1 MNPLNLHCRIDNIR
15 HPRQQGLTLVELMI
29 AMVIGLILIAG
40 VIQIFLSSQ
49 QAYRTQESMSRIQE
63 SGRFALEILA
73 RDIRQS
79 GFKGGCGQDVNVN
92 ILLNQ
97 NHPDYDAT
105 LLDLNDG
112 GLRGW
117 DNNAGPYKERMKGYK
132 EDTDVLLVKH
142 AATHSNVTA
151 SGNTPAQAATVNL
164 SSASGIPYGAIV
176 VIADAEA
183 CDIFQNASN
192 ANENRLTRGY
202 TGDKSPGNKLP
213 ASDNP
218 FSKNYGKDMNIM
230 TLSSHIYYV
239 GASDAN
245 PNRSAL
251 RRLSFPLGTGTN
263 DAIDDEIVE
272 GVIDMQIRYGIDN
285 TGNAQVDVYDTANN
299 VGDWNRVVAVRVNL
313 LIRGE
318 DHNVMPEPMTLAFDG
333 NEFRASEGDLRMYQ
347 VFSTTVGIRN
357 RLP

>member
-15 HPRQQGLTLVELMI
+15 HLRQQGLTLVELMI

-79 GFKGGCGQDVNVN
+79 GFKGGCGHGVNVN
-92 ILLNQ
+92 ILLDQ
-97 NHPDYDAT
+97 THPDYDAT
-105 LLDLNDG
+105 LLDLNE

-117 DNNAGPYKERMKGYK
+117 DNDAGPYQGIMQGYVPG
-132 EDTDVLLVKH
+132 TDVLLVKH
-142 AATHSNVTA
+142 AATHSNLTP

-164 SSASGIPYGAIV
+164 SSASGIPQGTIV
-176 VIADAEA
+176 VVADAGA

-192 ANENRLTRGY
+192 ANASNLNRGNP
-202 TGDKSPGNKLP
+202 GGASPGNKLP
-213 ASDNP
+213 ASANP
-218 FSKNYGKDMNIM
+218 FSKSYGEDMNIM
-230 TLSSHIYYV
+230 TFSSHIYYV

-245 PNRSAL
+245 PNRNAL
-251 RRLSFPLGTGTN
+251 RRLSFPLGTGAGA
-263 DAIDDEIVE
+263 AIDDEIVE

-285 TGNAQVDVYDTANN
+285 TGNARVDVYDTANN
-299 VGDWNRVVAVRVNL
+299 VVDWNRVVAVRVNL
-313 LIRGE
+313 LIRG
-318 DHNVMPEPMTLAFDG
+318 DNHNVMPEPMTLAFDG
-333 NEFRASEGDLRMYQ
+333 NTFQAPAGDLRMYQ